1 MEKVLRTTRDMYS
14 STLVEVDEQRQ
25 FFKFNLLA
33 ADSSGI
39 SSIRLIE
46 KCRPS
51 VAKFSSNSS
60 FIYSDVLKAHHPK
73 YTAFSSR
80 RKISQSLIQGRS
92 PYHRQT
98 LDQSVVT
105 MVTP

>member
-80 RKISQSLIQGRS
+80 ILIIAVEEKNIPKLDPRSISLSS
-92 PYHRQT
+92 T
-98 LDQSVVT
+98 NT
-105 MVTP
+105 

>member
-1 MEKVLRTTRDMYS
+1 MMMNSV
-14 STLVEVDEQRQ
+14 
-25 FFKFNLLA
+25 FFKFNLMAATA

-60 FIYSDVLKAHHPK
+60 FIYSDVLKAQRLV
-73 YTAFSSR
+73 A
-80 RKISQSLIQGRS
+80 
-92 PYHRQT
+92 T
-98 LDQSVVT
+98 LSKNT
-105 MVTP
+105 H